1 MAKISTGVRQALLG
15 SVGLHDLFAYG
26 TILFYSGAQPTL
38 ADDAVSGVLIAQ
50 ATVDGGSFTPGSSTH
65 GLTFNA
71 PTAGVLTKATAEIW
85 KVKGIA
91 GGLINYFRLVGN
103 AEDLGASSATLP
115 RIQGSCG
122 QGSGYD
128 ISLSNL
134 SPSIGSLATFDS
146 FTVTVG

>member
-50 ATVDGGSFTPGSSTH
+50 ATVDGGSFSPGSSTH

-71 PTAGVLTKATAEIW
+71 PVAGVITKATAEIW

-91 GGLINYFRLVGN
+91 SGLIGYFRLVGN
-103 AEDLGASSATLP
+103 AEDLGLSSAVLP
-115 RIQGSCG
+115 RIDGSCG
-122 QGSGYD
+122 QGTGYD
-128 ISLSNL
+128 ISLSTL
-134 SPSIGSLATFDS
+134 SPYVGSLETFDN
-146 FTVTVG
+146 FTITIG